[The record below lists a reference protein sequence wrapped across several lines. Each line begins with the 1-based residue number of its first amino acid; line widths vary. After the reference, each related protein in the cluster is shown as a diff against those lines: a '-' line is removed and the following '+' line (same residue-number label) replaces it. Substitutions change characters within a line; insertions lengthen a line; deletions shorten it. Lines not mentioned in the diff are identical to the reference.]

1 MVRDIDYSLILQVL
15 YSKGFSLA
23 DIARKTGTTRS
34 TLSTVK
40 QETKPVPVGWHDGW
54 EGMAMQDY
62 YRKAV
67 GETPPRVGDYIGIGD
82 NCENENTP
90 EY

>member
-1 MVRDIDYSLILQVL
+1 MARDIDFALMLQVL
-15 YSKGFSLA
+15 YSKGYSLA
-23 DIARKTGTTRS
+23 DIARKTGAAMS

-67 GETPPRVGDYIGIGD
+67 GETPPRVGDYIEVND
-82 NCENENTP
+82 ENEISAL
-90 EY
+90 